1 MAGDW
6 QLSSKDA
13 YIEPRGG
20 HTILKA
26 LCRNERGQWV
36 HSELDLDDHIGD
48 EHSTVPLPIKRGF
61 TKNAHDIRF
70 GFEGA
75 GDDQPVLRATV
86 YGNSQANINT
96 REHIRNIN
104 GHLEF
109 DLPPL

>member
-36 HSELDLDDHIGD
+36 HSAQGL
-48 EHSTVPLPIKRGF
+48 TWQKRGF

-109 DLPPL
+109 DLAPL